1 MKSVIGLALLSVAFA
16 APQDG
21 SNAAAHEKRQFSPTD
36 LDAFFD
42 SLSSLLGQLPT
53 EPTQTMTDI
62 LTFSTSVSGTPTE
75 VTVATTTSDAFDGGL
90 PDDSLPDG
98 GLPFGKRQAPG
109 DLEAIISSLSALIS
123 PATTTTEAIGC
134 ATDVV
139 GVPTTVNGVP
149 TEVSSLAAVPT
160 TASAVPA
167 APIPGAPAAPAVP
180 GGV

>member
-16 APQDG
+16 APYDG
-21 SNAAAHEKRQFSPTD
+21 SNAAALEKRQFD

-42 SLSSLLGQLPT
+42 SLSSLIGQLPI
-53 EPTQTMTDI
+53 PTQSMTDI

-75 VTVATTTSDAFDGGL
+75 VTAATTTSDAFDGGL
-90 PDDSLPDG
+90 PFD
-98 GLPFGKRQAPG
+98 KRQSPS

-123 PATTTTEAIGC
+123 PATTTTEPIGC

-149 TEVSSLAAVPT
+149 TEVSSVAAVPT
-160 TASAVPA
+160 TPAVAPSAPN
-167 APIPGAPAAPAVP
+167 PGAPAPAVP

>member
-21 SNAAAHEKRQFSPTD
+21 SNAAFLQKRQFDEFD
-36 LDAFFD
+36 LDAFFS

-53 EPTQTMTDI
+53 EPTQSITDI

-75 VTVATTTSDAFDGGL
+75 VSVTTTTSDAL
-90 PDDSLPDG
+90 DG
-98 GLPFGKRQAPG
+98 GLPFDKRQAPG

-123 PATTTTEAIGC
+123 PTTTTEALGC

-139 GVPTTVNGVP
+139 AVPTTVN
-149 TEVSSLAAVPT
+149 
-160 TASAVPA
+160 
-167 APIPGAPAAPAVP
+167 
-180 GGV
+180 

>member
-16 APQDG
+16 APQGG
-21 SNAAAHEKRQFSPTD
+21 SNGAALEKRQFD

-53 EPTQTMTDI
+53 GPIQSMTDI

-75 VTVATTTSDAFDGGL
+75 VTVATTTSDAFD
-90 PDDSLPDG
+90 D
-98 GLPFGKRQAPG
+98 GLPFAKRQAPG

-139 GVPTTVNGVP
+139 NVPTTVNGVP
-149 TEVSSLAAVPT
+149 TQVSSVAAVPT
-160 TASAVPA
+160 TAAPVPTA
-167 APIPGAPAAPAVP
+167 APAGAPAAPAVP

>member
-16 APQDG
+16 APYDG
-21 SNAAAHEKRQFSPTD
+21 SNAAALEKRQFDPAG

-42 SLSSLLGQLPT
+42 SLSSLLGQLPI
-53 EPTQTMTDI
+53 PTQSMTDI

-75 VTVATTTSDAFDGGL
+75 VTAVTTTSDAFDGGL
-90 PDDSLPDG
+90 PFD
-98 GLPFGKRQAPG
+98 KRQAPG

-123 PATTTTEAIGC
+123 PATTTTEPIGC

-149 TEVSSLAAVPT
+149 TEVSSVAAVPT
-160 TASAVPA
+160 TPAVAPSAPN
-167 APIPGAPAAPAVP
+167 PGAPAPAVP

>member
-21 SNAAAHEKRQFSPTD
+21 SNAAGLEKRQFSPAD

-42 SLSSLLGQLPT
+42 SLSSLLGQLPY

-75 VTVATTTSDAFDGGL
+75 VTVATTTSDAFD
-90 PDDSLPDG
+90 D
-98 GLPFGKRQAPG
+98 GLPFAKRQSPG
-109 DLEAIISSLSALIS
+109 DLAAIIASLSALIS
-123 PATTTTEAIGC
+123 TTATPTEAIGC

-139 GVPTTVNGVP
+139 DVPTTVNGVP

-160 TASAVPA
+160 VAPTAPV
-167 APIPGAPAAPAVP
+167 PGAPAAPAVP

>member
-1 MKSVIGLALLSVAFA
+1 MKSVIGLALLSVVFA
-16 APQDG
+16 APHDS
-21 SNAAAHEKRQFSPTD
+21 SNAAALEKRQFDPAG
-36 LDAFFD
+36 LEAFFD
-42 SLSSLLGQLPT
+42 SLSSLLGQFPDV
-53 EPTQTMTDI
+53 PTQSMTDI

-75 VTVATTTSDAFDGGL
+75 VTAVTTTSDAL
-90 PDDSLPDG
+90 DG
-98 GLPFGKRQAPG
+98 GLPFDKRQAPG

-149 TEVSSLAAVPT
+149 TEVSSVAAVPT
-160 TASAVPA
+160 SPAVAPSAPA
-167 APIPGAPAAPAVP
+167 AGAPAAPAVP

>member
-16 APQDG
+16 APLDG
-21 SNAAAHEKRQFSPTD
+21 SNDAALEKRQFDPAG

-42 SLSSLLGQLPT
+42 SLGSLLGQLPI
-53 EPTQTMTDI
+53 PTQSMTDI

-75 VTVATTTSDAFDGGL
+75 VTAVPTTSDAFG
-90 PDDSLPDG
+90 G
-98 GLPFGKRQAPG
+98 GLPFDKRQSPA

-149 TEVSSLAAVPT
+149 TEVSSIAAVPT
-160 TASAVPA
+160 SPA
-167 APIPGAPAAPAVP
+167 GAPAAPAVP

>member
-16 APQDG
+16 APHDG
-21 SNAAAHEKRQFSPTD
+21 SNAAALEKRQFNLAD

-53 EPTQTMTDI
+53 DPTQPMTDI

-75 VTVATTTSDAFDGGL
+75 VSVATTTSDASDN
-90 PDDSLPDG
+90 
-98 GLPFGKRQAPG
+98 GLPFAKRQDPAA
-109 DLEAIISSLSALIS
+109 LEAIISSLSALIS
-123 PATTTTEAIGC
+123 PTTNTTEAIGC

-149 TEVSSLAAVPT
+149 TSVSSLAAVPT
-160 TASAVPA
+160 TPAVAPSAPL
-167 APIPGAPAAPAVP
+167 PGAPAAPAAPAAP